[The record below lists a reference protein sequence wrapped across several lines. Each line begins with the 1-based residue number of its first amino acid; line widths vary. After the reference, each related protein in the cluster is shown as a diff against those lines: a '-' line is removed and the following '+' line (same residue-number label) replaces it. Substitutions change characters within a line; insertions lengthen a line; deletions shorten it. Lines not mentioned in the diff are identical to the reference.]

1 LMARN
6 IFGEASAEEKEALQ
20 KYLSEDPAIQQQYSI
35 LLQTLQKKDQPVM
48 QNGQLDKNVAK
59 IIRKAS
65 LQSNKPQKSA
75 KKRPILYW
83 MSAAAAVFLL
93 CLGAW
98 WFLSGN
104 ETIITPPAQKPVLTA
119 KNGNRNQMIL
129 PDGSK
134 VWLNAGSELFYEND
148 FKGNT
153 REVRLKGE
161 AFFDVKKN
169 PDRPFIV
176 HANNIDIKVLGTAF
190 NVKAYQDDE
199 NVETTLY
206 RGLVNVSK
214 SDDNSFQPILLYPNQ
229 KLILPRA
236 IHSKIETVKVAAA
249 SVKNSII
256 IKQIDSTKAEP
267 LRIETAWIYNRLE
280 FRGDDFATLA
290 SKLERWYNV
299 KINFGDTQV
308 QKLNFNGSFEKETV
322 EQALKALKTA
332 NSFNYKM
339 NNNEILISSSK

>member
-1 LMARN
+1 MARN

-20 KYLSEDPAIQQQYSI
+20 KYLSEDPAIQQQYSM
-35 LLQTLQKKDQPVM
+35 LLQTLQKKKQPVM
-48 QNGQLDKNVAK
+48 QNSQL
-59 IIRKAS
+59 
-65 LQSNKPQKSA
+65 
-75 KKRPILYW
+75 
-83 MSAAAAVFLL
+83 
-93 CLGAW
+93 
-98 WFLSGN
+98 
-104 ETIITPPAQKPVLTA
+104 
-119 KNGNRNQMIL
+119 
-129 PDGSK
+129 
-134 VWLNAGSELFYEND
+134 
-148 FKGNT
+148 
-153 REVRLKGE
+153 
-161 AFFDVKKN
+161 
-169 PDRPFIV
+169 
-176 HANNIDIKVLGTAF
+176 
-190 NVKAYQDDE
+190 DE

-236 IHSKIETVKVAAA
+236 THSKAETAKVAAA
-249 SVKNSII
+249 SEKNSII

-290 SKLERWYNV
+290 AKLERWYNV
-299 KINFGDTQV
+299 KINFADTQV